1 MSNNGNGKR
10 KTLKN
15 EKRSHLISKLL
26 SLLSF
31 SRPVCLSPPKTVD
44 SAGHEVIGQTVILEL
59 QTQIGKL
66 QDELDAKSNEVE
78 RVNGH
83 VQVLNGQLS
92 DSAKM
97 GDEKTQQLMDL
108 NAKLK
113 EAKSEV
119 QVRPLTTLF

>member
-1 MSNNGNGKR
+1 MVEE
-10 KTLKN
+10 LKAQVK
-15 EKRSHLISKLL
+15 EMQEMRRPDPMMDISVDDP
-26 SLLSF
+26 
-31 SRPVCLSPPKTVD
+31 RPVCLSPPKTVD

-92 DSAKM
+92 ESAKM
-97 GDEKTQQLMDL
+97 FDDQQADYSNRCGHHHKNLHQL
-108 NAKLK
+108 
-113 EAKSEV
+113 
-119 QVRPLTTLF
+119 